1 MGQARVSLR
10 CCPIRVFCLAVLGL
24 LLLVACV
31 SMPDS
36 EHKQASTFLPADEH
50 SKLGRMGLTIA
61 DGLSDVRVLDTGA
74 DAFLERAALID
85 IAEQSIDAQDYIWNS
100 DLTGRYLALRL
111 LAAANR
117 GVRVRLLLDDINTAG
132 RDALLATLDA
142 HPNIEL
148 RIYNPFEQRRGA
160 RKLLQFAFD
169 FSRLNRRMHNKSLT
183 ADGAVAII
191 GGRNIGDEY
200 FDAHAGFN
208 FRDRDVVATGPVVA
222 QTGAMFDDF
231 WNSVYSV
238 PISELSSE
246 RIRTR
251 TAAELDE
258 ALREDAV
265 ELRAMGYPLPADAAA
280 SAAYLAQSRTAM
292 RHVPA
297 HLVHDEP
304 PLPGAEA
311 DTDKVQP
318 TASALAELARAA
330 SREILI
336 ESAYLV
342 LDDASLEV
350 VRAMRDRGVKVIALT
365 NSLSSNDVTANHA
378 AYARRR
384 QPIVNS
390 GIELHELRP
399 DAEYCA
405 EVIVIE
411 NGCAAAPRTL
421 GLHSK
426 TFVFD
431 RHTVAIGSMNLNLR
445 SAYLNAE
452 TTMIIESPEIAQEVA
467 AAIDRAASP
476 DSSWAVTLDDGKLLW
491 RTERAGEIVTSRH
504 EPDTGWWRRFKS
516 WTIARLPLEKYL

>member
-1 MGQARVSLR
+1 MS
-10 CCPIRVFCLAVLGL
+10 
-24 LLLVACV
+24 
-31 SMPDS
+31 D
-36 EHKQASTFLPADEH
+36 
-50 SKLGRMGLTIA
+50 

-85 IAEQSIDAQDYIWNS
+85 SAEQSIDAQYYIWNS
-100 DLTGRYLALRL
+100 DLTGRYLALRV
-111 LAAANR
+111 LAAAER

-132 RDALLATLDA
+132 RDAVLATLDE
-142 HPNIEL
+142 HRNIEL
-148 RIYNPFEQRRGA
+148 RIYNPFEQRRGV
-160 RKLLQFAFD
+160 RKMLNFAID

-183 ADGAVAII
+183 VDGAVTVI
-191 GGRNIGDEY
+191 GGRNIGDDY
-200 FDAHAGFN
+200 FDASAEFN
-208 FRDRDVVATGPVVA
+208 FRDRDVVAIGPVVI

-231 WNSVYSV
+231 WNSAYSI
-238 PISELSSE
+238 PIGKLSSE

-258 ALREDAV
+258 ALREDSRK
-265 ELRAMGYPLPADAAA
+265 LRAMGYQLPADAAA
-280 SAAYLAQSRTAM
+280 RTQYLAQSRVGM
-292 RHVPA
+292 RRARA

-304 PLPGAEA
+304 PVPGHEA

-318 TASALAELARAA
+318 TASALADIARVAG
-330 SREILI
+330 REILI

-350 VRAMRDRGVKVIALT
+350 VHSMTGRGVGVRALT

-384 QPIVNS
+384 VPIVKS

-399 DAEYCA
+399 DAVYCA
-405 EVIVIE
+405 QVIVIE
-411 NGCAAAPRTL
+411 NGCSAERTL

-431 RHTVAIGSMNLNLR
+431 RRTVAIGSMNLNLR

-452 TTMIIESPEIAQEVA
+452 TVMIIDSPEIAEQVA
-467 AAIDRAASP
+467 AAILRAASLEN
-476 DSSWAVTLDDGKLLW
+476 SWSVTLDEGNLLW
-491 RTERAGEIVTSRH
+491 RTQRAGKLVTSRH

-516 WTIARLPLEKYL
+516 RMIASLPLEKYL

>member
-1 MGQARVSLR
+1 MDRFRRDTRPG
-10 CCPIRVFCLAVLGL
+10 ILAVCGL
-24 LLLVACV
+24 LLAAC
-31 SMPDS
+31 
-36 EHKQASTFLPADEH
+36 ASSPIADQEAPSAFLPADPH
-50 SKLGRMGLTIA
+50 STLGRSGILSD
-61 DGLSDVRVLDTGA
+61 DGLSNVRVLDTGA

-85 IAEQSIDAQDYIWNS
+85 SAEQSIDAQYYIWNS

-111 LAAANR
+111 LAAADR

-132 RDALLATLDA
+132 RDAVLATLAA
-142 HPNIEL
+142 HRNIEL
-148 RIYNPFEQRRGA
+148 RIYNPFEQRSGV

-183 ADGAVAII
+183 VDGAVAVV

-200 FDAHAGFN
+200 FDAHAEFN
-208 FRDRDVVATGPVVA
+208 FRDRDVVAIGPVVP

-231 WNSVYSV
+231 WNSAYSV
-238 PISELSSE
+238 PIGKLTSQ
-246 RIRTR
+246 RIRSR
-251 TAAELDE
+251 SAAELDE
-258 ALREDAV
+258 ALREDSHR
-265 ELRAMGYPLPADAAA
+265 LREMGYQLPADTAERMQ
-280 SAAYLAQSRTAM
+280 YLEQSRAAM

-304 PLPGAEA
+304 PVPGHEA
-311 DTDKVQP
+311 DTDKLQP
-318 TASALAELARAA
+318 TASALADIARAA

-350 VRAMRDRGVKVIALT
+350 VRSMIGRGVRVRALT
-365 NSLSSNDVTANHA
+365 NSLAANDVTANHA

-384 QPIVNS
+384 VPILES

-399 DAEYCA
+399 DAVYCA
-405 EVIVIE
+405 KVVVIE
-411 NGCAAAPRTL
+411 NGCSAERSL

-431 RHTVAIGSMNLNLR
+431 RRIVAIGSMNLNLR

-452 TTMIIESPEIAQEVA
+452 TVMIIDSPELAGEVTE
-467 AAIDRAASP
+467 AIDRAASLEN
-476 DSSWAVTLDDGKLLW
+476 SWSVTLDDGHLLW
-491 RTERAGEIVTSRH
+491 RTKRAGKLVICGH
-504 EPDTGWWRRFKS
+504 EPDTSWWRRFKS
-516 WTIARLPLEKYL
+516 QMIASLPLEKYL

>member
-1 MGQARVSLR
+1 
-10 CCPIRVFCLAVLGL
+10 
-24 LLLVACV
+24 
-31 SMPDS
+31 MPAS
-36 EHKQASTFLPADEH
+36 EHKPASTFLPADGRTT
-50 SKLGRMGLTIA
+50 LARMGATHD

-74 DAFLERAALID
+74 DAFLERAALIE
-85 IAEQSIDAQDYIWNS
+85 IAEQSIDAQYYIWNS

-132 RDALLATLDA
+132 RDAVLATLDA
-142 HPNIEL
+142 HPDIEL
-148 RIYNPFEQRRGA
+148 RIYNPFGERRGA

-183 ADGAVAII
+183 VDGSVAII

-238 PISELSSE
+238 PVSELNSE
-246 RIRTR
+246 RILIRTP
-251 TAAELDE
+251 AELGE
-258 ALREDAV
+258 TLREDSDK
-265 ELRAMGYPLPADAAA
+265 LLAMGYPLPADAAA
-280 SAAYLAQSRTAM
+280 SAAHLARSLAGM

-304 PLPGAEA
+304 PQPGDEA
-311 DTDKVQP
+311 NTDKVQP
-318 TASALAELARAA
+318 TASALADIALAA

-384 QPIVNS
+384 KAIVNS

-411 NGCAAAPRTL
+411 NGCAAAERTL

-431 RHTVAIGSMNLNLR
+431 RRTVAIGSMNLNLR

-452 TTMIIESPEIAQEVA
+452 TTMIIESPEIAQQVA
-467 AAIDRAASP
+467 EAIDRAASLE
-476 DSSWAVTLDDGKLLW
+476 SSWAVTLDDANLQW
-491 RTERAGEIVTSRH
+491 RTERAGEIVTARH
-504 EPDTGWWRRFKS
+504 EPETGWWRRFKS
-516 WTIARLPLEKYL
+516 WTIANLPLEKYL